1 DIQSPTTFEENK
13 SFAVTVTATTRTGEI
28 IRNYVPES
36 PVKIEVS
43 RGSAEITPRRLRAQD
58 FNNGIARLTITPEN
72 TSPIQF
78 KVKTEMLIKESPVIA
93 EGLFVDV
100 NVVHPHFEAIS
111 FLKNEGVIQGY
122 PDGSFKPENTVSR
135 VEVLK
140 FILEGIDAQ
149 IADAKTLP
157 FSDTENGTWY
167 ADYLQTALYLNI
179 IDGYPDGSFK
189 PSNTVNKAEFMKM
202 LIEAM
207 NIDIDPEVRSMPL
220 RDVDTD
226 AWYAPYAQFAYQ
238 KNIMD
243 FEDRAFN
250 ANEYMTRENVA
261 EAMYRVQVLS
271 QTGAARFDSDIADEF
286 ARAA

>member
-1 DIQSPTTFEENK
+1 
-13 SFAVTVTATTRTGEI
+13 
-28 IRNYVPES
+28 
-36 PVKIEVS
+36 
-43 RGSAEITPRRLRAQD
+43 
-58 FNNGIARLTITPEN
+58 
-72 TSPIQF
+72 
-78 KVKTEMLIKESPVIA
+78 MIA

-100 NVVHPHFEAIS
+100 NIVHPHFEAIS

-122 PDGSFKPENTVSR
+122 PDGSFKPQNDVSR

-140 FILEGIDAQ
+140 FILEGIDAK
-149 IADAKTLP
+149 IAGAKKLP
-157 FSDTENGTWY
+157 FSDVDNQGWY

-207 NIDIDPEVRSMPL
+207 NIDIDPEIRSMPL
-220 RDVDTD
+220 RDVDKD

-243 FEDRAFN
+243 FEDRKFN